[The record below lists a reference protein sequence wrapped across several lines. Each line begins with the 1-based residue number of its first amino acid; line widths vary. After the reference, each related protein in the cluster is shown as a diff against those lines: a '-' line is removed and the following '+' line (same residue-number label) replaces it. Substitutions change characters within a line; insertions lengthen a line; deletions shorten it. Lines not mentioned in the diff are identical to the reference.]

1 MKKEKAF
8 KVTINDT
15 DFNLTRENT
24 DIYIHRPSE
33 FHDLDYLR
41 IFDFDTEAVTN
52 IFRLQEMCRMMAGI
66 AFNENGFPLVPAF
79 KNGETFKDRFGWFSD
94 SYLRDKPSEENIAG
108 FAMVEVSYDIDEQG
122 KWDLDGAA

>member
-1 MKKEKAF
+1 MKEKPF
-8 KVTINDT
+8 KVSVNGV

-24 DIYIHRPSE
+24 DVYIHRPPE

-52 IFRLQEMCRMMAGI
+52 IFRLPEMCRMLAGV
-66 AFNENGFPLVPAF
+66 AFKENGFPYVMGF
-79 KNGETFKDRFGWFSD
+79 KNGDTFKDRFGWFAD
-94 SYLRDKPSEENIAG
+94 TYIRDKPSEENIAG
-108 FAMVEVSYDIDEQG
+108 FAMVEAAHDIDEQG